1 MITIEKK
8 LNVLIKV
15 AELLNKNNINWAIGA
30 SLLLYFKGIAEE
42 FHDIDIMVDESGV
55 EIVKKILLSLGTLQP
70 ENPNMKYKTNH
81 FLEFKIDDV
90 DFDVMAGFV
99 IVKDN
104 KEYYFPLQKKSIKDY
119 ISIDSVTIPLQSIE
133 EWRTYYELMGR
144 AEKVKMIN
152 EAIS

>member
-81 FLEFKIDDV
+81 FLEFKIYGWV
-90 DFDVMAGFV
+90 CYCKG
-99 IVKDN
+99 
-104 KEYYFPLQKKSIKDY
+104 
-119 ISIDSVTIPLQSIE
+119 
-133 EWRTYYELMGR
+133 
-144 AEKVKMIN
+144 
-152 EAIS
+152 